1 MTPPSPRELR
11 IPVRAMPRGGRD
23 SIDGVREGR
32 LIVRVAAAPADG
44 AANEAVLR
52 LVAEAA
58 AVPRRAVRLLAGAA
72 GRRKLVGAE
81 GADRAA
87 LMARWPDLDV

>member
-1 MTPPSPRELR
+1 VTARAPGEIR
-11 IPVRAMPRGGRD
+11 IPVRATPRGGRD
-23 SIDGVREGR
+23 SIDGVRDGC
-32 LIVRVAAAPADG
+32 LLVRIAAAPADG

-58 AVPRRAVRLLAGAA
+58 AVPRRSVRLVAGLT
-72 GRRKLVGAE
+72 GRRKLVAAE

-87 LMARWPDLDV
+87 LIARWPDLGV